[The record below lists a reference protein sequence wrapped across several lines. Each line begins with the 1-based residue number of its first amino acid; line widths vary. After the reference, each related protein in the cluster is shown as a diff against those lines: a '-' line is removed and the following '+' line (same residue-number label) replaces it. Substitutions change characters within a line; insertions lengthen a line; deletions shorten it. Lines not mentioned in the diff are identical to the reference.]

1 MCVGGVIYNN
11 TWGAA
16 WPPAAAQTLLH
27 YFAGTGT
34 TPQDFDAIFSGDLG
48 EVGSTLLHELMHK
61 ADCPVENHQDC
72 GCLLYDVAAQN
83 VQAGGSG
90 AGCSAAVLA
99 AHVLP
104 GLVERRWRRVLFLST
119 GALMSQTTFLHMN
132 YLWAFVVGGAIC
144 VVGQLLI
151 DYTKLSPARILT
163 GYVVAGVILSAVGL
177 YDPLVKLA
185 GAGASVPLLGF
196 GHLLAQGVVKAV
208 DEIGLPGVFT
218 GGIGAA
224 AGGITAS
231 LVFALLA
238 ALVGKSKDQN

>member
-1 MCVGGVIYNN
+1 
-11 TWGAA
+11 
-16 WPPAAAQTLLH
+16 
-27 YFAGTGT
+27 
-34 TPQDFDAIFSGDLG
+34 
-48 EVGSTLLHELMHK
+48 
-61 ADCPVENHQDC
+61 
-72 GCLLYDVAAQN
+72 
-83 VQAGGSG
+83 
-90 AGCSAAVLA
+90 
-99 AHVLP
+99 
-104 GLVERRWRRVLFLST
+104 
-119 GALMSQTTFLHMN
+119 MN
-132 YLWAFVVGGAIC
+132 YLWAFAVGGAIC

-208 DEIGLPGVFT
+208 DEIGLPGVFMGGIDCLVFT

>member
-1 MCVGGVIYNN
+1 
-11 TWGAA
+11 
-16 WPPAAAQTLLH
+16 
-27 YFAGTGT
+27 
-34 TPQDFDAIFSGDLG
+34 
-48 EVGSTLLHELMHK
+48 
-61 ADCPVENHQDC
+61 
-72 GCLLYDVAAQN
+72 
-83 VQAGGSG
+83 
-90 AGCSAAVLA
+90 
-99 AHVLP
+99 
-104 GLVERRWRRVLFLST
+104 
-119 GALMSQTTFLHMN
+119 MN

-177 YDPLVKLA
+177 YGPLAKLA

-224 AGGITAS
+224 AGGNTPRFGVAP
-231 LVFALLA
+231 LA
-238 ALVGKSKDQN
+238 PPGGKNKDQN

>member
-1 MCVGGVIYNN
+1 
-11 TWGAA
+11 
-16 WPPAAAQTLLH
+16 
-27 YFAGTGT
+27 
-34 TPQDFDAIFSGDLG
+34 
-48 EVGSTLLHELMHK
+48 
-61 ADCPVENHQDC
+61 
-72 GCLLYDVAAQN
+72 
-83 VQAGGSG
+83 
-90 AGCSAAVLA
+90 
-99 AHVLP
+99 
-104 GLVERRWRRVLFLST
+104 
-119 GALMSQTTFLHMN
+119 MN

-177 YDPLVKLA
+177 YDPLAKLA

-238 ALVGKSKDQN
+238 ALVGKSKDQQRRNGCKSSAQGRKPTGRSARLKGLQLTAVNL

>member
-1 MCVGGVIYNN
+1 
-11 TWGAA
+11 
-16 WPPAAAQTLLH
+16 
-27 YFAGTGT
+27 
-34 TPQDFDAIFSGDLG
+34 
-48 EVGSTLLHELMHK
+48 
-61 ADCPVENHQDC
+61 
-72 GCLLYDVAAQN
+72 
-83 VQAGGSG
+83 
-90 AGCSAAVLA
+90 
-99 AHVLP
+99 
-104 GLVERRWRRVLFLST
+104 
-119 GALMSQTTFLHMN
+119 MN

-177 YDPLVKLA
+177 YDPLAKL
-185 GAGASVPLLGF
+185 ASVPLLGF